1 VDVQQGSDLRSSPQ
15 GNGLSGMASE
25 LRIPKLGMSVTEVTL
40 LEWLVAD
47 GSAVTAGMPLY
58 SVETDK
64 STSEVEASESGTLKI
79 TGSVDTVYA
88 VGALVGMIE

>member
-1 VDVQQGSDLRSSPQ
+1 M
-15 GNGLSGMASE
+15 GNE

-47 GSAVTAGMPLY
+47 GAAVTAGMPLY

-64 STSEVEASESGTLKI
+64 STSEIEAGESGTLKI
-79 TGSVDTVYA
+79 IGVIDTVYE

>member
-1 VDVQQGSDLRSSPQ
+1 M
-15 GNGLSGMASE
+15 GNE

-47 GSAVTAGMPLY
+47 GAAVTAGMPLY

-64 STSEVEASESGTLKI
+64 STSEIEAGESGTLKI
-79 TGSVDTVYA
+79 IGVVDTVYE